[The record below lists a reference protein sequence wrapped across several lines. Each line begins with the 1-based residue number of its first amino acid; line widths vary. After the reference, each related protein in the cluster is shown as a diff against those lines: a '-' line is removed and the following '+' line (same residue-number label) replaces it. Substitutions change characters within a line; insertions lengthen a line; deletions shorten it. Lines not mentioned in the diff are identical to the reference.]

1 MNLPV
6 IQDPLLVTVD
16 MQERLVPAMAG
27 SEEVVARVKI
37 LLQGAAELKIPVI
50 ATEQYPKGLGPT
62 LPEISELFPEG
73 TPVPAKTSFSVFGE
87 PEFRRALGGRRPH
100 SLIFCGIEA
109 HVCVLQSLFDAI
121 EEGVKN
127 SDCIQDRGLMGTF
140 ETAAHGIMVK
150 IDGVVL
156 WFSDETFE
164 IQI

>member
-16 MQERLVPAMAG
+16 MQERLVPAMTG

-73 TPVPAKTSFSVFGE
+73 TVVPAKTSFSVFGE
-87 PEFRRALGGRRPH
+87 PEFRVALGRRRPPLPDLLRH
-100 SLIFCGIEA
+100 RDPRLRASERLRRHGGGISR
-109 HVCVLQSLFDAI
+109 HPRRR
-121 EEGVKN
+121 
-127 SDCIQDRGLMGTF
+127 RGEFPQG
-140 ETAAHGIMVK
+140 
-150 IDGVVL
+150 
-156 WFSDETFE
+156 
-164 IQI
+164 Q